1 MDSTQKY
8 SNLADYSI
16 ELSKSM
22 QKFDRVYMSSKP
34 PRQMG
39 SFNVTLQSINNLM
52 HNIKETLKMQ
62 GNMKKLAVI
71 DPVAKKDNKNARK
84 AADQINS
91 IKSEVNQ
98 NLSRLKEEYFKQLE
112 LAGKQCRE
120 VESAIK
126 DKEDRTRF
134 HDASRSFLL
143 MVYEAKTNKNI
154 IPFTESD
161 PLSKFKQAESI
172 SEHKDKEEQ
181 LNGISDFNI
190 EDADK
195 LEKALESLTTIL
207 NENPADKLAKD
218 IKREVVQIKNAL
230 PPKTVAISKEGLEQ
244 IKKSSQLLLDLEQVS
259 SVISSAQGFLGS
271 DSKMQKINK
280 QLDTLKPLLVKAI
293 DEEQERYRDAKK
305 QQANIQGKIDYATKA
320 VETYGNILDGNA
332 RLGQEQIRIGN
343 KTHPLYAENDRLK
356 EQERKAI
363 EDAKEIEAKPV
374 DRRVLGD
381 DKIVDELYEQARN
394 NRETIRQNE
403 EYMKG
408 KSEEVVVTQLP
419 PEYTDMKKR
428 LQGVS
433 SLYHP
438 TIENSERMIR

>member
-8 SNLADYSI
+8 SNFADYSI

-39 SFNVTLQSINNLM
+39 SFEVTLQSINNLM
-52 HNIKETLKMQ
+52 HDIKETLKMQ

-71 DPVAKKDNKNARK
+71 DPVAKKDNKSAKK

-143 MVYEAKTNKNI
+143 MVYESKTNKNI

-230 PPKTVAISKEGLEQ
+230 PPKTVAISKEGL
-244 IKKSSQLLLDLEQVS
+244 
-259 SVISSAQGFLGS
+259 
-271 DSKMQKINK
+271 NK
-280 QLDTLKPLLVKAI
+280 
-293 DEEQERYRDAKK
+293 
-305 QQANIQGKIDYATKA
+305 
-320 VETYGNILDGNA
+320 
-332 RLGQEQIRIGN
+332 
-343 KTHPLYAENDRLK
+343 
-356 EQERKAI
+356 
-363 EDAKEIEAKPV
+363 
-374 DRRVLGD
+374 
-381 DKIVDELYEQARN
+381 
-394 NRETIRQNE
+394 
-403 EYMKG
+403 
-408 KSEEVVVTQLP
+408 
-419 PEYTDMKKR
+419 
-428 LQGVS
+428 
-433 SLYHP
+433 
-438 TIENSERMIR
+438 

>member
-8 SNLADYSI
+8 SNLADYSV

-39 SFNVTLQSINNLM
+39 SFDVTLQSINNLM

-71 DPVAKKDNKNARK
+71 DPIAKKDNKSAKK

-134 HDASRSFLL
+134 HDASRSFLM
-143 MVYEAKTNKNI
+143 MVYESKTNKNI
-154 IPFTESD
+154 IPFTETD
-161 PLSKFKQAESI
+161 PLSKFKQVEAI

-207 NENPADKLAKD
+207 NENPADKLARD

-259 SVISSAQGFLGS
+259 SVISSTQGFLGS
-271 DSKMQKINK
+271 DSRMQKINK
-280 QLDTLKPLLVKAI
+280 QLDSLKPLL
-293 DEEQERYRDAKK
+293 K
-305 QQANIQGKIDYATKA
+305 Q
-320 VETYGNILDGNA
+320 
-332 RLGQEQIRIGN
+332 
-343 KTHPLYAENDRLK
+343 
-356 EQERKAI
+356 
-363 EDAKEIEAKPV
+363 
-374 DRRVLGD
+374 
-381 DKIVDELYEQARN
+381 
-394 NRETIRQNE
+394 
-403 EYMKG
+403 
-408 KSEEVVVTQLP
+408 
-419 PEYTDMKKR
+419 
-428 LQGVS
+428 
-433 SLYHP
+433 
-438 TIENSERMIR
+438 